1 MRKKTLPVLAAVL
14 LAGTGA
20 VALSAPAVA
29 APAGPGAV
37 IEVKLSSGGGVAAVR
52 QALDDR
58 AIARMTPL
66 FARLDERM
74 GRLRPVGAQSSAQS
88 SPRLDRWHRVQLA
101 PGVDATTAARKL
113 AALPD
118 VEVAYERTEGSD
130 TVTPDFSGQQ
140 GYSDPASSSG
150 IDADYARTIPGGKGG
165 HVQVVDLERN
175 WNPQHEDLSKMRLP
189 GALIPNHTPDFT
201 PTSIDHGTAVTGV
214 VGADDNGFGVTG
226 LVPDAGLHYTNV
238 VNTEYGYDLANSLL
252 TAAAAVNVG
261 DVLII
266 EQQVSQCGNYAP
278 MEVWPSV
285 YDAIVTAV
293 QSGRH
298 VVEAGGNGN
307 LSLDNS
313 CFGSRFPADKPDSGA
328 IIVGAGSAPGCT
340 GTPRTKL
347 SFSNY
352 GSRVDVQGWGECVT
366 TTGYGALYGTGANDK
381 YTAGFNGTSSASP
394 VVASALASLL
404 SVAEANG
411 QTLTPAQAREILIA
425 TGTPQNGTLEIGP
438 LPNLRTAID
447 SFLAN
452 AEFPERVA
460 SPGPRST
467 VRGLATSLAIQ
478 AWDGNDDVLTYS
490 ATGLPPGLGIA
501 AGTGVISGTP
511 TTSGTY
517 TVTVSASDGA
527 GSPSQATFTWTV
539 TNP

>member
-1 MRKKTLPVLAAVL
+1 VRKKPLSL
-14 LAGTGA
+14 LAVALLASAGA
-20 VALSAPAVA
+20 SALSAPAA
-29 APAGPGAV
+29 AAAAEPGAV
-37 IEVKLSSGGGVAAVR
+37 IEVKLSSGAGVAAVR
-52 QALDDR
+52 HALSDR
-58 AIARMTPL
+58 EIDKITPL
-66 FARLDERM
+66 FTRLDEKLT
-74 GRLRPVGAQSSAQS
+74 RLRPMSAQS
-88 SPRLDRWHRVQLA
+88 SSPGLERWHRIQLA
-101 PGVDATTAARKL
+101 PGVDAKAAAREL
-113 AALPD
+113 TALPG
-118 VEVAYERTEGSD
+118 VEVAFPQTEPVD
-130 TVTPDFSGQQ
+130 AVTPDFSGQQ

-150 IDADYARTIPGGKGG
+150 IDADYARTVPGGKGG
-165 HVQVVDLERN
+165 HVKVVDLERN
-175 WNPQHEDLSKMRLP
+175 WNPQHEDLSKLRLP
-189 GALIPNHTPDFT
+189 GALIANGTPNFT

-226 LVPDAGLHYTNV
+226 LVPEAGLHYTNV
-238 VNTEYGYDLANSLL
+238 VNHEVGYDLANSLL
-252 TAAAAVNVG
+252 IAAAGVNAG

-285 YDAIVTAV
+285 YDAIVTVV

-313 CFGSRFPADKPDSGA
+313 CFGSRFPDDKPDSGA

-366 TTGYGALYGTGANDK
+366 TTGYGALYGTGADDK

-394 VVASALASLL
+394 IVASALASLL

-411 QTLTPAQAREILIA
+411 QVLTPAQAREILIA
-425 TGTPQNGTLEIGP
+425 TGTPQNGALEIGP

-447 SFLAN
+447 NFLAG

-460 SPGPRST
+460 NPGPRT
-467 VRGLATSLAIQ
+467 AIRWQWTTFAIQ
-478 AWDGNDDVLTYS
+478 AWDGNAEPLTYS
-490 ATGLPPGLGIA
+490 ATGLPPGLTIA
-501 AGTGVISGTP
+501 AGTGVVSGTP
-511 TTSGTY
+511 TTAGTY

-527 GSPSQATFTWTV
+527 GSPSQATFSWTV